1 MSTPQPTPIYR
12 LLHID
17 NLPIVLRRG
26 GLHAPN
32 LTPQDGLPYHTIH
45 NTDVQ
50 AARRV
55 CTIPRGPGGTVHDYV
70 PFYFGYLS
78 VMLLNLKTGRV
89 AGYNE
94 GQEPLIYL
102 VSTAQSIADSGT
114 EFVFSDGHGLA
125 TFTGWYDELC
135 HLDEVDWNLVCQRYW
150 SDTAEDNDRKR
161 RKQAEFLIHRFCDW
175 SLIQEIGV
183 QNNNIRDIV
192 LTHLNNFPGVRHP
205 IVNVRSEWYYY

>member
-1 MSTPQPTPIYR
+1 MSFPQPTPIYR

-17 NLPIVLRRG
+17 NLPIALQRG

-32 LTPQDGLPYHTIH
+32 VTPQDGLPYHTIH

-50 AARRV
+50 AARRI
-55 CTIPRGPGGTVHDYV
+55 CTIPCGPGGTVHDYI

-89 AGYNE
+89 SGYNE

-102 VSTAQSIADSGT
+102 VSTAQSIVENGA
-114 EFVFSDGHGLA
+114 EIVFSDGHGLA
-125 TFTGWYDELC
+125 ALTSWHDSLR
-135 HLDEVDWNLVCQRYW
+135 HLDEIDWNIVCQRYW
-150 SDTAEDNDRKR
+150 RDNDEDNDRQR

-183 QNNNIRDIV
+183 QNNKIRDIV
-192 LTHLNNFPGVRHP
+192 AAHLNKFSGRQQP
-205 IVNVRSEWYYY
+205 IVTVRPEWYYF